1 MTQQEQHEFG
11 ESLEGAE
18 AWMRV
23 VQEQHEFG
31 ESLEGAEAWMR
42 VVQERLRVSD
52 NTQGPRSALET
63 RLHETERIHG
73 SEHEGRLKMDRA
85 LVAAEVLLQS
95 GDEQTKQ
102 QTLAKLRDLKALWEE
117 TTTYIVHCHSR
128 IEWVWLHWNE
138 YLKAHEEFQAWLDKL
153 QRALE
158 AAPELQ
164 PGVREKLW
172 QVDHAQLTLCDVQAQ
187 APLLERLLDEA
198 AGLHNRTEDP
208 SVDPEK
214 QEALQDSYSDV
225 RDKAEERLLLLQKIA
240 EDHQQ
245 HQDCV
250 NKFQTWLLSKEE
262 EIRRFSQQADSTENK
277 LQLLQ
282 ELETSIADEERT
294 LRHIESLAEPVKAS
308 TSPAGA
314 EEVARETAGLR
325 AAWERLR
332 MGLQEA
338 RGGLQDSLDSR
349 GQYEARCG
357 QLRTGIGELRS
368 LVQRLARELEGS
380 DGDRERERSEE
391 QLVTQWRRCTGVR
404 NTLIDEEPRA
414 ELLKDRLKELIHFS
428 QDCKPLSDELL
439 LAVKE
444 YQSLKGR
451 AFRLS
456 SESET
461 GLRQVLQDPL
471 HGFSQWSQM
480 VSQVLEAS
488 AEVSEFSHI
497 ALLVQN
503 IEKLLKQSLQ
513 LQERLSLLQVKRDLL
528 GCVFGPEA
536 AEGLLS
542 ELSANVRRRELLH
555 SQLLQRKS
563 RLQGLISR
571 TKDFGDAYG
580 SIRKKL
586 AFINELCLASHT
598 LQPDILA
605 KKSQCDQLRV
615 LKRDLED
622 CEAHITALET
632 LVSSSPTNRAK
643 FECLFAD
650 WNIVY
655 KTVRVRVNECEHQ
668 ISEHEVFHE
677 SLLSVEKWLMIMRQ
691 KLESFRSSGGEWSVE
706 NRQHEAERALGEFP
720 EKEQQ
725 LRQTEHQGQNVL
737 AKTSEEGKVHIIRDL
752 KRLRES
758 WKTLQSLS
766 FHLHRL
772 LNGQGSQVKGQT
784 AGETAGGVRGQG
796 SGGQAGAKGT
806 AENPRGPRRRLWEH
820 EGSADAHGDGLEMDE
835 ELAALSGLAALDT
848 AVSAQSGGGAG
859 QPNLLPSNGRG
870 QTVVSGGQS
879 VEEVDSDRSGG
890 ELGASAGRTAQ
901 RGGLSVCGDAGAS
914 RRTGQW
920 VEEHA
925 AASGGEGGAL
935 EDGEGYSPGLSL
947 RARRRSGEQ
956 SGLDGSRV
964 RGARRDASGRDSGT
978 TPTPTKGGRGPAD
991 SGERHRHFDIWLQR
1005 ETDKLSGILSSHRA
1019 ISAKELKI
1027 RENTL
1032 KALRSRV
1039 PWGQGQFQQLLDS
1052 RVAGSVAGAGPEVED
1067 VELEDLRYRW
1077 MLHKS
1082 KLKDVGELRDRLRV
1096 AESCCGFLSRVC
1108 RVALPLQLLLLA
1120 LLLLAFLLPMMDEGT
1135 SCSLSNNFARSF
1147 NIMLRYDGPPPT

>member
-18 AWMRV
+18 AWM
-23 VQEQHEFG
+23 Q
-31 ESLEGAEAWMR
+31 A
-42 VVQERLRVSD
+42 VQERLRVND
-52 NTQGPRSALET
+52 NTQGPRAALEA

-85 LVAAEVLLQS
+85 LVAAEVLLQN
-95 GDEQTKQ
+95 GDEQTKH

-158 AAPELQ
+158 ADPELQ

-172 QVDHAQLTLCDVQAQ
+172 QVDHAQLTLCDIQAQ

-214 QEALQDSYSDV
+214 LEALQEAYSDG
-225 RDKAEERLLLLQKIA
+225 RDKAEERLLLLQKRA

-262 EIRRFSQQADSTENK
+262 EVRHFSQQADSTENK

-282 ELETSIADEERT
+282 ELETSIANEERT
-294 LRHIESLAEPVKAS
+294 LRHIESLAESVKAS

-314 EEVARETAGLR
+314 EEVARETGSLR

-332 MGLQEA
+332 LGLQEA
-338 RGGLQDSLDSR
+338 RGGLHDSLDSQ

-357 QLRTGIGELRS
+357 QLRTGIGELRA

-380 DGDRERERSEE
+380 DGDRQRERSEE

-414 ELLKDRLKELIHFS
+414 ELLKDRLKELIHLS

-586 AFINELCLASHT
+586 AFINEQCLASHT

-766 FHLHRL
+766 LHLHRL
-772 LNGQGSQVKGQT
+772 LNGQGSRVKGQP
-784 AGETAGGVRGQG
+784 GETAGGVRGQG
-796 SGGQAGAKGT
+796 SGGQVEGA

-820 EGSADAHGDGLEMDE
+820 EGSADAHGEGLEMDE
-835 ELAALSGLAALDT
+835 EHGPG
-848 AVSAQSGGGAG
+848 QRQESGGGAG
-859 QPNLLPSNGRG
+859 RPNLLPSNGRG
-870 QTVVSGGQS
+870 QRAFCGGQS
-879 VEEVDSDRSGG
+879 VDEVDSERSGG
-890 ELGASAGRTAQ
+890 ELGVSAGRTAQ
-901 RGGLSVCGDAGAS
+901 RGEQGASTGRTAQRGGLAVCGDAGAS

-956 SGLDGSRV
+956 SGLDDSRS
-964 RGARRDASGRDSGT
+964 RGARRDASGRHSGT

-991 SGERHRHFDIWLQR
+991 SGEQRRHFDIWLQR
-1005 ETDKLSGILSSHRA
+1005 ETDKLSGILNSHRA

-1039 PWGQGQFQQLLDS
+1039 SWGQGQFQQLLDS
-1052 RVAGSVAGAGPEVED
+1052 RAGSGAGAGPEVED

-1082 KLKDVGELRDRLRV
+1082 KLKDVGELRDRLGV
-1096 AESCCGFLSRVC
+1096 ADVGAQKEELVRSGKEESCCGFLSRVC

>member
-18 AWMRV
+18 AWMR
-23 VQEQHEFG
+23 
-31 ESLEGAEAWMR
+31 A
-42 VVQERLRVSD
+42 VQERLRVND
-52 NTQGPRSALET
+52 NTQGPRAALEA
-63 RLHETERIHG
+63 RLHETERIRE

-85 LVAAEVLLQS
+85 LVAAEVLLQN
-95 GDEQTKQ
+95 GDEQTKH
-102 QTLAKLRDLKALWEE
+102 QTHAKLRDLKALWEE
-117 TTTYIVHCHSR
+117 TTTYILHCHSR

-138 YLKAHEEFQAWLDKL
+138 YLKAHEEFQTWLDKL
-153 QRALE
+153 QRSLE
-158 AAPELQ
+158 VAPELQ

-172 QVDHAQLTLCDVQAQ
+172 QVDHAQLTQCDVEAQ

-208 SVDPEK
+208 SVDPER
-214 QEALQDSYSDV
+214 QEALQEAYSDV

-240 EDHQQ
+240 EDHQL
-245 HQDCV
+245 HQDYV

-262 EIRRFSQQADSTENK
+262 EVRCFNQQADSTEDK
-277 LQLLQ
+277 MQLLQ
-282 ELETSIADEERT
+282 ELETSIAKEEQT
-294 LRHIESLAEPVKAS
+294 LRHIEGLAEAVKAD
-308 TSPAGA
+308 TSPPGA
-314 EEVARETAGLR
+314 EEVGRETGALR
-325 AAWERLR
+325 VAWERLR
-332 MGLQEA
+332 LALREASGGLQESMDA
-338 RGGLQDSLDSR
+338 R
-349 GQYEARCG
+349 GQYEARCQ
-357 QLRTGIGELRS
+357 QLRTGIGELRA
-368 LVQRLARELEGS
+368 LVQRLAKELEGK

-391 QLVTQWRRCTGVR
+391 QLVAQWRRCTGVR
-404 NTLIDEEPRA
+404 NTLLDEEPRT
-414 ELLKDRLKELIHFS
+414 ELLKDRLKELLHFS
-428 QDCKPLSDELL
+428 QDCKPLADELL

-471 HGFSQWSQM
+471 HGFSQWGQM

-488 AEVSEFSHI
+488 SEVSEFSHI

-503 IEKLLKQSLQ
+503 IEKLLKQSVQ
-513 LQERLSLLQVKRDLL
+513 LQERLSLLQVKRELL
-528 GCVFGPEA
+528 GLVFGPEA
-536 AEGLLS
+536 AEGLLA

-571 TKDFGDAYG
+571 TKDFGEAYE

-586 AFINELCLASHT
+586 AFINDQCLASHK

-655 KTVRVRVNECEHQ
+655 KTVRVRVNECEQ
-668 ISEHEVFHE
+668 NISEHEVFHE

-691 KLESFRSSGGEWSVE
+691 KLESFRSSGGEWSVQ

-725 LRQTEHQGQNVL
+725 LRQTEYQGQNVL
-737 AKTSEEGKVHIIRDL
+737 AKTSEDGKVHIIRDL

-758 WKTLQSLS
+758 WKALQSLS
-766 FHLHRL
+766 LHLHRL
-772 LNGQGSQVKGQT
+772 LNNQESQVKGQPR
-784 AGETAGGVRGQG
+784 ETAGGDRGQG
-796 SGGQAGAKGT
+796 SGGQPGAEGA
-806 AENPRGPRRRLWEH
+806 AEISRGPRRRLWEH
-820 EGSADAHGDGLEMDE
+820 EGSGDAHGDGLEMDE

-848 AVSAQSGGGAG
+848 SVRRGGGGAG

-870 QTVVSGGQS
+870 QSAD
-879 VEEVDSDRSGG
+879 EADSCERSGG
-890 ELGASAGRTAQ
+890 ELGSSAAGRPAQ
-901 RGGLSVCGDAGAS
+901 RGGAMVCGDPRAS

-925 AASGGEGGAL
+925 SSSGVDVGAL
-935 EDGEGYSPGLSL
+935 EDADGDGDGYSPALSL
-947 RARRRSGEQ
+947 SGQRRRRRSGEQ
-956 SGLDGSRV
+956 SGLDVLTAPLDGPRT
-964 RGARRDASGRDSGT
+964 RGARRDGSGASRDTSGRDSGASA
-978 TPTPTKGGRGPAD
+978 TPT
-991 SGERHRHFDIWLQR
+991 
-1005 ETDKLSGILSSHRA
+1005 
-1019 ISAKELKI
+1019 
-1027 RENTL
+1027 

-1052 RVAGSVAGAGPEVED
+1052 RAGSGAGSGAGGGPEVEED

-1082 KLKDVGELRDRLRV
+1082 KLKDVGELRERLRV
-1096 AESCCGFLSRVC
+1096 ADAAVQKEELVRSGKEESCCGFLSRVC

-1120 LLLLAFLLPMMDEGT
+1120 LLLLAFLLPMMDEGS